1 MVLIV
6 CQADRQV
13 RIAGIVWRIIMVGM
27 FDLSGKTALV
37 TGASSGIGRGLA
49 EGLAGAGAGVVVSA
63 RRGENLAEVVGT
75 IEKAGGEAV
84 AVVGDLSKGED
95 RERLVAESLD
105 WRGGVDILVNCA
117 GINRRGPSVD
127 VSVEDWQAVLELDL
141 TVPFLLSQAIGRS
154 MIERGKGGSII
165 NITSLCSSVTRA
177 EIAAYTAAK
186 GGLAM
191 LTKSLAVE
199 WGQYGIR
206 VNAIGP
212 GYIRTEMTQVLVDD
226 PKFREWITS
235 RTPAGRWGEPMDLVG
250 PVVLLASDAGSF
262 VNGQVIYVDGGLLA
276 RFYY

>member
-1 MVLIV
+1 M
-6 CQADRQV
+6 A
-13 RIAGIVWRIIMVGM
+13 GM

-49 EGLAGAGAGVVVSA
+49 EGLAGAGAGVVISA
-63 RRGENLAEVVGT
+63 RRGENLGEVVAT
-75 IEKAGGEAV
+75 IEKAGGQAL
-84 AVVGDLSKGED
+84 AVVSDLAKEED
-95 RERLVAESLD
+95 RERLMAESLR

-127 VSVEDWQAVLELDL
+127 VSAEDWQAVLELDL
-141 TVPFLLSQAIGRS
+141 TVPFLLSQGIGRS

-165 NITSLCSSVTRA
+165 NIASLCSSVTRP
-177 EIAAYTAAK
+177 EVAAYTAAK

-226 PKFREWITS
+226 PKFRDWITS
-235 RTPAGRWGEPMDLVG
+235 RTPAGRWGDPVDLVG
-250 PVVLLASDAGSF
+250 PVVLLASDAGGF

-276 RFYY
+276 RF